1 MSRRED
7 RERKTAEWLEHLRSW
22 KASGSSLPA
31 YAKSHGL
38 ALWTM
43 YRWRSVLR
51 REGLWADA
59 GPRRRALPGSAKISR
74 AVPLRFARVSLMSA
88 APSHPFTVRIEL
100 RNGRRAQIDLS
111 DRDDLAD
118 VLAALE
124 QPA

>member
-7 RERKTAEWLEHLRSW
+7 RERKTAEWLEHLQGW

-31 YAKSHGL
+31 YAKSRGL

-51 REGLWADA
+51 REGLWADG
-59 GPRRRALPGSAKISR
+59 GPRRRALPESAKISR
-74 AVPLRFARVSLMSA
+74 AVPLRFARVSLKPP
-88 APSHPFTVRIEL
+88 APRQSLTLHVEL
-100 RNGRRAQIDLS
+100 RNGRRAQIELS

-124 QPA
+124 HPA

>member
-7 RERKTAEWLEHLRSW
+7 RERKTAEWLENLQGW

-31 YAKSHGL
+31 YAKSSGL

-59 GPRRRALPGSAKISR
+59 GPRRRALPESVKSSR
-74 AVPLRFARVSLMSA
+74 AVPLRFARVSLKPTA
-88 APSHPFTVRIEL
+88 VRESLTLRVEL
-100 RNGRRAQIDLS
+100 RNGRRAHIELS
-111 DRDDLAD
+111 DRDDLAE
-118 VLAALE
+118 VLAVLE
-124 QPA
+124 QSA